1 MFILF
6 NYAKSLNFDSV
17 KMLSMKNLVVLLS
30 FCFLAF
36 QSAAQYTVAHDTVYA
51 GLNGTA
57 DVHNGITN
65 TSNLSSLN
73 ITWQGTLF
81 PSTGWG
87 VAGVCDIVNGSQFGN
102 CYNWPVGP
110 IQLTIPPGLSAD
122 FKVTFKNDS
131 TANPAPVNSVCY
143 FSILITTAGSANK
156 TIWYRVTK
164 DPLGITSMNRVS
176 DAVVIFPNPSRDIV
190 NIAIDP
196 TIGAKSFMISNLI
209 GRTIGVYNVSG
220 GVQKID
226 MDDAPTG
233 VYFLRVCD
241 AQGKVLETKKFTHL

>member
-1 MFILF
+1 VFILF

-17 KMLSMKNLVVLLS
+17 KMLPMKNLVVLLS

-81 PSTGWG
+81 PSTGWTVSG
-87 VAGVCDIVNGSQFGN
+87 ICDLVNGSSQGN
-102 CYNWPVGP
+102 CYNWPVG
-110 IQLTIPPGLSAD
+110 QTALTIPPGLSAD
-122 FKVTFKNDS
+122 FKVSFDN
-131 TANPAPVNSVCY
+131 TAAPVNSVCY

>member
-1 MFILF
+1 
-6 NYAKSLNFDSV
+6 
-17 KMLSMKNLVVLLS
+17 MLSMKKIVFLLS
-30 FCFLAF
+30 FCFLALQGF
-36 QSAAQYTVAHDTVYA
+36 AQYTVAHDTVYA

-73 ITWQGTLF
+73 ITWQATLY
-81 PSTGWG
+81 PSTGWSVDG
-87 VAGVCDIVNGSQFGN
+87 ICDLVNGSSQGN
-102 CYNWPVGP
+102 CYPWPLLNPNVP
-110 IQLTIPPGLSAD
+110 LTIPPGLSAD
-122 FKVTFKNDS
+122 FKVSFNN
-131 TANPAPVNSVCY
+131 TAAPTNSVCY
-143 FSILITTAGSANK
+143 FSVTIIAAGSANK
-156 TIWYRVTK
+156 TIWYKVTK
-164 DPLGITSMNRVS
+164 DPLGVNTFSRVN
-176 DAVVIFPNPSRDIV
+176 DAIVIFPNPSRDIV